1 MDTLVVSG
9 CRRDQRVLRIKESRL
24 EVNCAEVPSE
34 KSVFCVLDPVNS
46 PHTLVF
52 VLPLRNPVDNATARI
67 GLRNREVAR
76 KLHGGRIESDSRR
89 EYVPEIAD
97 VGSCVGE

>member
-9 CRRDQRVLRIKESRL
+9 CRRYQRICRIKESRL
-24 EVNCAEVPSE
+24 EVDRAEVPAE
-34 KSVFCVLDPVNS
+34 KSVLCVLDPVNS
-46 PHTLVF
+46 PYTLVF

-67 GLRNREVAR
+67 GLRNRQVAR
-76 KLHGGRIESDSRR
+76 KLYGGRIEPDPRR

-97 VGSCVGE
+97 VRSC